1 MDSLEPVQLRPRNSL
16 PVILLASAVLV
27 VIFIFGLRSGLG
39 PDVALDEDVP
49 FEGVERLTLNQAYV
63 AFLQEDAIFID
74 VRPLGDY
81 NAGHIPQS
89 ISMPMA
95 SLDGRYSRLDPE
107 AWVVVYGEA
116 VDEADS
122 AAAAEFLM
130 EQGFEHVSTLFGGIQ
145 AWVAAGR
152 PVDP

>member
-1 MDSLEPVQLRPRNSL
+1 
-16 PVILLASAVLV
+16 VILLAGVVLV

-63 AFLQEDAIFID
+63 AYLQGEAVFVD

-89 ISMPMA
+89 ISMPVS
-95 SLDGRYSRLDPE
+95 SLEGRYSRLDPE
-107 AWVVVYGEA
+107 TWVIVYGEA

-122 AAAAEFLM
+122 AAAAEFLL
-130 EQGFEHVSTLFGGIQ
+130 EQGFERVSTLFGGIQ
-145 AWVAAGR
+145 TWVAAGR